1 MTPFTIIAVAW
12 ILGALFVFAL
22 RDARELEIDY
32 VDLSRYD
39 LDALSARAAADLLNG
54 RLLP

>member
-1 MTPFTIIAVAW
+1 MTIVLIAWA
-12 ILGALFVFAL
+12 LGALFVFVL
-22 RDARELEIDY
+22 RDAREMEADY